1 MKSEIRITE
10 ASKGPFLPREET
22 GERCGIC
29 AYFHGFLDDSCYGTC
44 RRHAPVIPGN
54 ITYNEYCY
62 PMWPNVYNCD
72 WCGDFARV
80 IRKGGGK

>member
-1 MKSEIRITE
+1 MNSEIRIVD
-10 ASKGPFLPREET
+10 ACKGPFLPRAVT

-29 AYFHGFLDDSCYGTC
+29 AYFHSFLDDSACGTC

-54 ITYNEYCY
+54 ITYDEYCY
-62 PMWPNVYNCD
+62 PLWPTVTSAD

-80 IRKGGGK
+80 IEKGGGK